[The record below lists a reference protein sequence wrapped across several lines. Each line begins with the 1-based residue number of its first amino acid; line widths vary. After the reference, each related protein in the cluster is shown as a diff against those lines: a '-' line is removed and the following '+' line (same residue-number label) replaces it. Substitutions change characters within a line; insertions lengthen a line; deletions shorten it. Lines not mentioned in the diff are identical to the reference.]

1 MSATRKLRRQ
11 KLRRLSGVCYQ
22 VLCKAKAKAMH
33 ECRVCEAKKVEN
45 PFVVRFCPRHSEA
58 AERDIKHHVLATHKG
73 ISFLTALKVGY
84 SD

>member
-1 MSATRKLRRQ
+1 MRRRKVREVT
-11 KLRRLSGVCYQ
+11 GVCYQ
-22 VLCKAKAKAMH
+22 VGCKAKAKAKH
-33 ECRVCEAKKVEN
+33 ECKVCEQKKVED

-84 SD
+84 SE